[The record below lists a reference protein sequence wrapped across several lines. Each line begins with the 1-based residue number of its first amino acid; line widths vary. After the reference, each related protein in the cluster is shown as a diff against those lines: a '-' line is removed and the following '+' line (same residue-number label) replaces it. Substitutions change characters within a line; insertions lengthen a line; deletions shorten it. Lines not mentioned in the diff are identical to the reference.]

1 MDAATLSRAMGCNL
15 NKAHE
20 YCADFNIAMAQAR
33 CTTVNRA
40 AMWCAQIGHESAGL
54 VYMEE
59 IASGKAYEG
68 RRDLGNTVAG
78 DGKRFKGRGPIQLT
92 GRHNYGL
99 FSRWAHEQGL
109 VDTSD
114 YFVRNPTV
122 VATSRWGFLAAA
134 WYWTVA
140 RPRLN
145 DYADAGDL
153 FSASCDI
160 NGWIKLNSGGYRTPN
175 GYADRRRRWDNCR
188 RLGDALLPTA
198 DSQED
203 DLTPEQDRMLR
214 EVYMQMVQGTG
225 QPNEPRTWGW
235 PGWAGGTGEHLTV
248 VDMLRRLVVEVR
260 QNRNQTAALTNIVNT
275 LKGR

>member
-15 NKAHE
+15 NKAHQ
-20 YCADFNIAMAQAR
+20 YCADFNIAMVQAG

-59 IASGKAYEG
+59 IASGAAYEG

-78 DGKRFKGRGPIQLT
+78 DGRRFKGRGPIQLT
-92 GRHNYGL
+92 GRHNYGK
-99 FSRWAHEQGL
+99 FSQWAHEQGL
-109 VDTSD
+109 VDTRD

-122 VATSRWGFLAAA
+122 VASSRWGFLAAA

-145 DYADAGDL
+145 DYADAGDVV
-153 FSASCDI
+153 AATKAI
-160 NGWIKLNSGGYRTPN
+160 NGGTN
-175 GYADRRRRWDNCR
+175 GLADRRSRWERCR
-188 RLGDALLPTA
+188 RLGDALLPT
-198 DSQED
+198 DDTQED

-214 EVYMQMVQGTG
+214 EVYAQMVRGTG
-225 QPNEPRTWGW
+225 RDNDPKTWGW

-260 QNRNQTAALTNIVNT
+260 QNRNQTAALTNLVNT